1 MRDQGIFGTNRKFYH
16 VINRIVLNLYIQ
28 SKELKR
34 MGTKGRYICFL
45 DWIKGNFA
53 FYIFDDATES
63 LFSLVNTREWNNVT
77 TEEQQLIS
85 YGMIPNSA
93 SLPTNFFS
101 IGMDNS

>member
-45 DWIKGNFA
+45 DWI
-53 FYIFDDATES
+53 
-63 LFSLVNTREWNNVT
+63 
-77 TEEQQLIS
+77 
-85 YGMIPNSA
+85 
-93 SLPTNFFS
+93 
-101 IGMDNS
+101 